1 MQNSVSDK
9 PDIVALLR
17 SADEQQIRQRLDDL
31 DAEAAGLRTLLRAVR
46 ARERARQ
53 VSNSTEGSDE

>member
-1 MQNSVSDK
+1 MARKPDNT

-17 SADEQQIRQRLDDL
+17 NADEQDIRTRLDEL
-31 DAEAAGLRTLLRAVR
+31 DAESAALRTLLRAVR

-53 VSNSTEGSDE
+53 TAPSSEEGER

>member
-1 MQNSVSDK
+1 MESKPDT

-17 SADEQQIRQRLDDL
+17 NADEQSIRQRLDEL
-31 DAEAAGLRTLLRAVR
+31 DAEAAGLKTLLRAVR

-53 VSNSTEGSDE
+53 TMSKTKGVAR